1 MEKYRTCT
9 QKNLN
14 KSKDKSNRST
24 FKLNLILN
32 SFMETSLGNNNNN
45 NKLRVYYKSFIK
57 FYILSSLSTIKTI
70 FDKTQSHTNICEWT
84 NEVLN

>member
-1 MEKYRTCT
+1 
-9 QKNLN
+9 
-14 KSKDKSNRST
+14 
-24 FKLNLILN
+24 
-32 SFMETSLGNNNNN
+32 METSLGNNNNN

-70 FDKTQSHTNICEWT
+70 FDKTQSHTNTCEWT